1 MRNDKAKVA
10 SDIAAQKKANTLTQH
25 FQYPPGTAAFE
36 GLANC
41 RSCQLLSDVNV
52 GNCPRCNDTLY
63 LRSPNSIQ
71 RTLALIITAILLYIP
86 ANIYPIMNTVLF
98 NDKTASTIVGGV
110 VLFVESGSYFIAA
123 VIFAASVLIP
133 IAKMLIILW
142 LCYATSRQSHLSR
155 PELSRLYRATE
166 FIGKWSM
173 IDIFV
178 VAILVALVHITGIM
192 VVEPGTA
199 AQAFAGVVI
208 LTMIAAHQFDAR
220 LIWDK
225 QKNNE

>member
-1 MRNDKAKVA
+1 MQNDKRTTKEDVSSAKKYPQYRIG
-10 SDIAAQKKANTLTQH
+10 SAAH
-25 FQYPPGTAAFE
+25 E

-41 RSCQLLSDVNV
+41 RSCHLLSHVSL
-52 GNCPRCNDTLY
+52 GNCPRCNDSLY

-71 RTLALIITAILLYIP
+71 RTLALIIAAILLYIP
-86 ANIYPIMNTVLF
+86 ANIFPIMTTVLF

-110 VLFVESGSYFIAA
+110 ILFVKSGSYFIAA
-123 VIFAASVLIP
+123 VIFAASVMIP
-133 IAKMLIILW
+133 IAKMLILLW
-142 LCYATSRQSHLSR
+142 LCYATSKQSQLGKV
-155 PELSRLYRATE
+155 ELSRLYRITE

-225 QKNNE
+225 QKR